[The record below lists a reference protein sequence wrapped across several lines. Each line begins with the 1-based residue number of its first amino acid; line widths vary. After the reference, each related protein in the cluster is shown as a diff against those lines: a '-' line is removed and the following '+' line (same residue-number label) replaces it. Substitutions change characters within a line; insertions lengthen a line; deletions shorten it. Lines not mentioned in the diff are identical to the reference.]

1 MKTTFL
7 EIIKYTSSLFFIVS
21 FGVYVSLFLV
31 SIGCFFDAIL
41 SYYIVELNDLRYG
54 NQSLSSRII
63 KEFSNWGIT
72 GLVTHWLFVVSI
84 IINIVNYRF
93 MLFILQ
99 K

>member
-1 MKTTFL
+1 MKTIYL
-7 EIIKYTSSLFFIVS
+7 EIIKFISFLFFIVS
-21 FGVYVSLFLV
+21 LGAYVSLFLA

-41 SYYIVELNDLRYG
+41 SYFAELNDLRYL